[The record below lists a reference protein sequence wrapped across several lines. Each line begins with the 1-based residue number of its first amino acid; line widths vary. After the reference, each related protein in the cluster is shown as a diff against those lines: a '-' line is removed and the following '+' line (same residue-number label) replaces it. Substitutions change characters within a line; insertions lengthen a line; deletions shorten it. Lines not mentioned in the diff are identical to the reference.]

1 MKSNTTNHT
10 DMKKNNNNPED
21 VGMTVEE
28 MMQRLPHVFLESE
41 AISDAAKK
49 VMAALFHLFVT
60 NEQAQRTG
68 NIVCPNYRLR
78 NITRIGQNQM
88 RDAVNELKEYSLIER
103 KPGKT
108 WEKGKQKEASIYGI
122 NFEAID
128 KPIRRKT
135 FDDYRHLWENL
146 VSNHIEEQPA
156 PVITIDEPSPVPEPT
171 TTILIEP
178 PSSLEDIYSRMDN
191 ATTVEEL
198 DRVQKD
204 MYGVLREHCNGMTE
218 EEIIDLYHDAE
229 EKLEQA
235 RNRFQVTSLKAV

>member
-1 MKSNTTNHT
+1 M
-10 DMKKNNNNPED
+10 NNLEELED
-21 VGMTVEE
+21 VGMTVED

-68 NIVCPNYRLR
+68 NIVCPNHRLR

-122 NFEAID
+122 NFEAMD

-146 VSNHIEEQPA
+146 ASNHIEEQPA
-156 PVITIDEPSPVPEPT
+156 PVITIDEPSPIDEPAPT
-171 TTILIEP
+171 TDSELP
-178 PSSLEDIYSRMDN
+178 PALNVVFNKAGN
-191 ATTVEEL
+191 ATTPDEIL
-198 DRVQKD
+198 RLRGQ
-204 MYGVLREHCNGMTE
+204 MYGILQDHIYQNGITDKKKSDE
-218 EEIIDLYHDAE
+218 LYNKAE
-229 EKLEQA
+229 
-235 RNRFQVTSLKAV
+235 NRFEQCQVTSLKAV

>member
-1 MKSNTTNHT
+1 MNSLEEL
-10 DMKKNNNNPED
+10 ED

-28 MMQRLPHVFLESE
+28 MMQRLPQVFLESE

-68 NIVCPNYRLR
+68 SIVCPNHRLR

-108 WEKGKQKEASIYGI
+108 WEKGKQKEASTYRI

-156 PVITIDEPSPVPEPT
+156 PVITIDEPAPVPEPT

-204 MYGVLREHCNGMTE
+204 MYGVLREHCNGME
-218 EEIIDLYHDAE
+218 EDEIIDLYHDAE

>member
-10 DMKKNNNNPED
+10 DMKKNNNPDD

-28 MMQRLPHVFLESE
+28 MMKRLPHVFLESE

-88 RDAVNELKEYSLIER
+88 RDAVNELKEYTLIER

-135 FDDYRHLWENL
+135 FDDYRRLWENL
-146 VSNHIEEQPA
+146 ASNHIEEQPA
-156 PVITIDEPSPVPEPT
+156 PVITIDEPAPIQEPAT
-171 TTILIEP
+171 TTDSEQLP
-178 PSSLEDIYSRMDN
+178 PALNVVFNKAGN
-191 ATTVEEL
+191 ATTPDEIL
-198 DRVQKD
+198 RLRGQ
-204 MYGVLREHCNGMTE
+204 MYGILQDHIDQNGITDKE
-218 EEIIDLYHDAE
+218 KSDELYHKAE
-229 EKLEQA
+229 
-235 RNRFQVTSLKAV
+235 NRFEQCQVTSLKAV

>member
-1 MKSNTTNHT
+1 MNSLEEL
-10 DMKKNNNNPED
+10 ED

-28 MMQRLPHVFLESE
+28 MMKRLPHVFLESE

-68 NIVCPNYRLR
+68 NIVCPNHRLR

-108 WEKGKQKEASIYGI
+108 WEKGKQKEASTYRI

-135 FDDYRHLWENL
+135 FDDYRRLWENL
-146 VSNHIEEQPA
+146 SSNHIEEQPA
-156 PVITIDEPSPVPEPT
+156 PVITIDEPQP
-171 TTILIEP
+171 TILIEP
-178 PSSLEDIYSRMDN
+178 PSSLEDIYSRMDK
-191 ATTVEEL
+191 ATTIESLEKLQGYMYGALRDHIEENELVEE
-198 DRVQKD
+198 QI
-204 MYGVLREHCNGMTE
+204 T
-218 EEIIDLYHDAE
+218 DLYHKAE
-229 EKLEQA
+229 ERYEQNH
-235 RNRFQVTSLKAV
+235 NRLQQYQITSLKAG